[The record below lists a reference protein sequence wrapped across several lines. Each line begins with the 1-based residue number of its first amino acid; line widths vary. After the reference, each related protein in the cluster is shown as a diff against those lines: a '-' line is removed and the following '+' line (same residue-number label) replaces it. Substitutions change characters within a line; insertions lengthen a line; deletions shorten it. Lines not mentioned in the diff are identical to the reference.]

1 MKKKPGVD
9 LESVIDDSNAEAL
22 LRAIFGTNIMLN
34 ESNRLALLALASSN
48 EEFKS
53 LLMMKSRNQ
62 SQKRLFEKNA
72 ENQEAYQR
80 RDKRHQITDLSA
92 EKERYKRVADQI
104 LQDFLDLKASITTEE
119 ELSLYDSESV
129 DLDRI
134 QSVAM
139 DKPRQGSKI
148 SNSLNDS
155 RVFND
160 SFVNNFASSPHAN
173 QDSY

>member
-9 LESVIDDSNAEAL
+9 LESVVDDSNAEAL

-72 ENQEAYQR
+72 EN
-80 RDKRHQITDLSA
+80 
-92 EKERYKRVADQI
+92 
-104 LQDFLDLKASITTEE
+104 
-119 ELSLYDSESV
+119 
-129 DLDRI
+129 
-134 QSVAM
+134 
-139 DKPRQGSKI
+139 
-148 SNSLNDS
+148 
-155 RVFND
+155 
-160 SFVNNFASSPHAN
+160 
-173 QDSY
+173 

>member
-72 ENQEAYQR
+72 EN
-80 RDKRHQITDLSA
+80 
-92 EKERYKRVADQI
+92 
-104 LQDFLDLKASITTEE
+104 
-119 ELSLYDSESV
+119 
-129 DLDRI
+129 
-134 QSVAM
+134 
-139 DKPRQGSKI
+139 
-148 SNSLNDS
+148 
-155 RVFND
+155 
-160 SFVNNFASSPHAN
+160 
-173 QDSY
+173 

>member
-62 SQKRLFEKNA
+62 SQKRLFEKNT
-72 ENQEAYQR
+72 EN
-80 RDKRHQITDLSA
+80 
-92 EKERYKRVADQI
+92 
-104 LQDFLDLKASITTEE
+104 
-119 ELSLYDSESV
+119 
-129 DLDRI
+129 
-134 QSVAM
+134 
-139 DKPRQGSKI
+139 
-148 SNSLNDS
+148 
-155 RVFND
+155 
-160 SFVNNFASSPHAN
+160 
-173 QDSY
+173 